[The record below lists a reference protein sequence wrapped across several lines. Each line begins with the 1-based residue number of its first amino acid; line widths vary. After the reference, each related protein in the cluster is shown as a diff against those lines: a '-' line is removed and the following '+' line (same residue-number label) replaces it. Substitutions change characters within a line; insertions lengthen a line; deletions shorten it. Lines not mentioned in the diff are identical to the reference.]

1 MAATLLL
8 CLSSFGIVGQS
19 HALQPLPNFF
29 IRVKNAT
36 AHKIAI
42 CSADLKVCETV
53 NPSGSYVDA
62 RATALPRVA
71 DLGPWIADTVVKTCN
86 RIIPA
91 QTLIDAPRIV
101 EDWRSLTI
109 HLVISAE
116 NTERECAATGRG
128 NAYPEVR

>member
-8 CLSSFGIVGQS
+8 CAGIVGISGQA
-19 HALQPLPNFF
+19 HALQPIPNFF

-42 CSADLKVCETV
+42 CSADLKVCETI

-62 RATALPRVA
+62 RATALPKVA

-91 QTLIDAPRIV
+91 QTLINAPRIV

-109 HLVISAE
+109 HLVISTE
-116 NTERECAATGRG
+116 STERECAATARS
-128 NAYPEVR
+128 NSYPAVR

>member
-1 MAATLLL
+1 MTATFLL

-29 IRVKNAT
+29 LRVKNAT
-36 AHKIAI
+36 VHKIAI

-53 NPSGSYVDA
+53 NPGGSYVDA
-62 RATALPRVA
+62 RATALPKVA

-109 HLVISAE
+109 HLVSQLQNDFSELADIRRARFFIAFS
-116 NTERECAATGRG
+116 
-128 NAYPEVR
+128 